1 MLRRSAGPALA
12 ALVLVLAAAC
22 GRTPAADRTITVG
35 GDKVTPARLVDASAG
50 LCEAKVA
57 AATDPEAAR
66 ATFYDRSHSA
76 LHTVARGLEPV
87 DRGLAAQL
95 LEAKGKVEAELEA
108 IPPAPSPADLAAL
121 DDVYRAGLWRLAITA
136 PPCVE

>member
-1 MLRRSAGPALA
+1 M
-12 ALVLVLAAAC
+12 LAAAC
-22 GRTPAADRTITVG
+22 GGTSAANRTITVG
-35 GDKVTPARLVDASAG
+35 GDRVTPARLVDASAG
-50 LCEAKVA
+50 LCQAKAV

-66 ATFYDRSHSA
+66 ATFYDRSHTA

-87 DRGLAAQL
+87 DRALAAQL

-108 IPPAPSPADLAAL
+108 IPPNPSPADLGAL
-121 DDVYRAGLWRLAITA
+121 DDVYRAGLGRLAISA

>member
-1 MLRRSAGPALA
+1 LALA
-12 ALVLVLAAAC
+12 AAVLAVGCGGTAAK
-22 GRTPAADRTITVG
+22 DKVITVG

-50 LCEAKVA
+50 LCEAKA
-57 AATDPEAAR
+57 AAGSDPEKAR

-87 DRGLAAQL
+87 DRALATQL

-108 IPPAPSPADLAAL
+108 IPPKPSPADLGAL
-121 DDVYRAGLWRLAITA
+121 DDVYRAGLGRLAITA